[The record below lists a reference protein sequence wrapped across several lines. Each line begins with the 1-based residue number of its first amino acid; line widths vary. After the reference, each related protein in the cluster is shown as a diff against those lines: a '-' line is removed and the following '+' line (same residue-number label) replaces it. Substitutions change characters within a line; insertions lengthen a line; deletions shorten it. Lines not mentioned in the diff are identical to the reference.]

1 MPKFKEIKD
10 FDLRLAKF
18 IMRNHPHGFVGA
30 IIEGERGYGKSMYAL
45 KLMAQIYYHY
55 DGLSEE
61 EAWQKSLDNMLFTM
75 EDFTSRI
82 DWNINND
89 YITPVWCLDDATV
102 HFGSLRFFTALYEV
116 MQVYSLVATIRT
128 ACTGLLITCPRRSL
142 LLKGLREYDDFT
154 VQIAKDR
161 EPKDR
166 IARGIK
172 WFTIPDGRRRYRKMY
187 EDHYSCMVPNWI
199 YNKYE
204 VKRKK
209 YLKDVNTE
217 MMQIIE
223 KNMQK
228 KMKKGGVE
236 SVKIR
241 TSKDRN
247 L

>member
-1 MPKFKEIKD
+1 MPKLKKIVD
-10 FDLRLAKF
+10 FDLRLARF
-18 IMRNHPHGFVGA
+18 IMRNHPYGFVGA
-30 IIEGERGYGKSMYAL
+30 IVEGERGYGKSMYAL
-45 KLMAQIYYHY
+45 KVMAQIYFKY
-55 DGLSEE
+55 DGLTEK
-61 EAWQKSLDNMLFTM
+61 EAWEKSLDHMLFTM

-82 DWNINND
+82 DYNINND
-89 YITPVWCLDDATV
+89 HVTPVWCLDDATV
-102 HFGSLRFFTALYEV
+102 HFGSLKYFTNLYDV
-116 MQVYSLVATIRT
+116 MLVYAMIATIRA

-199 YNKYE
+199 YKKYD

-209 YLKDVNTE
+209 YLKDVNLE
-217 MMQIIE
+217 MQEVIKEGVRRKMQ
-223 KNMQK
+223 
-228 KMKKGGVE
+228 KGGVK
-236 SVKIR
+236 SVKVR